1 MVSMR
6 LSPKHI
12 QLGYANYSRNA
23 ANVKIESYSPLKGSY
38 THRQNLMGTFESAVT
53 AINDVFSNYL
63 LPAASGL
70 TATNGYRLYTDQ
82 QANADYLFNPT
93 NGIFMS
99 LDTPRT
105 VFAKAQYVRKHKLG
119 GIFTWMADQDEG
131 LMLNAAREGL
141 GYQAQTKKIEM
152 DKIINTCGSNISQQE
167 TCRKLTHLTS
177 EQAP

>member
-1 MVSMR
+1 MR